1 MEKEEMIPVDD
12 SKEEK
17 KIYINSLK
25 EDLEDTLELSGIIEE
40 INNEY

>member
-17 KIYINSLK
+17 EIYINSLK
-25 EDLEDTLELSGIIEE
+25 EDLEDTLELSKILEE
-40 INNEY
+40 INDEY